1 MLDLLIKRRSI
12 RQYKNIE
19 IEKDKIEALV
29 KAALLSPSSRN
40 IQPWEFIFVQDKNI
54 LLELSKT
61 KVHGSDFIK
70 NAGLGI
76 AVTADPDKSDV
87 WIEDASIA
95 SIIIQITAESIGL
108 TSCWIQVRKRFHND
122 KIKAE
127 DFIKKLLKVPEN
139 FKVLALIAVGYG
151 NENPEAHSLE
161 KLKYDKIHLNN
172 FNNEYKI
179 KGSAL

>member
-1 MLDLLIKRRSI
+1 MLDQLIKRRSV

-19 IEKDKIEALV
+19 IEKEKIDILA

-40 IQPWEFIFVQDKNI
+40 FQPWEFIFVLDKKI
-54 LLELSKT
+54 LFELSKT

-76 AVTADPDKSDV
+76 AVIADPGKCDV

-95 SIIIQITAESIGL
+95 SIIIQIAAESIGL
-108 TSCWIQVRKRFHND
+108 SSCWIQVRKRFHND

-127 DFIKKLLKVPEN
+127 DFIKKLLMVPEN
-139 FKVLALIAVGYG
+139 FKVLSLIAVGYG
-151 NENPEAHSLE
+151 NENPEPHSLE
-161 KLKYDKIHLNN
+161 KLKYDKVHLNN

-179 KGSAL
+179 KVSAL